1 MQAQEVQRLEILIPL
16 VAMELTP
23 SLAQSP
29 LLVGVEVA
37 QEMQGRI
44 RLDKMEGLV
53 VVLVAAI
60 LALLLQGMATL
71 HRLPL
76 VKVIMVGQ
84 IILVHLKPL
93 VAVAGLVRQEIRT
106 DKVMVVTERPLQSL
120 AYQLLMLEEGAA
132 GTI

>member
-29 LLVGVEVA
+29 QLAVAVVA
-37 QEMQGRI
+37 QEIQGRI

-84 IILVHLKPL
+84 IILVHKPL